1 MDQTAAP
8 NLERMPTTPAPPPAP
23 EPRQAYE
30 DWATAVKSPATSL
43 PRRRRWVLAWIPIFW
58 RRVLFPGAGEHTDFW
73 RWQPLLILLLLTS
86 VILYPFTSFHLFE
99 PDEGRYAQIPREMLE
114 SGAWIVP
121 TLQHEPYLDKPP
133 LFYWAVMI
141 AYALFGYHDW
151 AARLV
156 PALAVQLTILL
167 NYLLGRRFVGERS
180 AFCGALALALL
191 PGLLGTG
198 RLLLLDG
205 MLTLFVTLS
214 LYSAFLATA
223 GPSLR
228 WGWWVTTCAACALG
242 VLTKGPIALVLLV
255 APLWIHGRLTR
266 ATHLVRPV
274 AWALL
279 GVVVLAVNLPWYVA
293 VWRRLPEFGA
303 YFFWQHN
310 VLRFAQPF
318 DHIEPVWY
326 YLPVLF
332 VGFFPAVLLAAP
344 FLRFLFS
351 AEPDVS
357 RRRDPALGFLLLAG
371 GWSVFF
377 FTLSGC
383 KLPTYVL
390 PAFPPWC
397 LALGV
402 FLARTEWHRARVV
415 RWGAAGMAA
424 FILIGHAVLAPW
436 VAWQR
441 SPMNTPP
448 EVIQWCRDPGV
459 PIYCFSRNVDSMA
472 FYLGR
477 SDLRTYRSKEI
488 GALVQALDAQPRA
501 IVLFAHRNSL
511 GALRHHLPPHLVIVK
526 TRPLGLCDMAVVQRV
541 PASR

>member
-1 MDQTAAP
+1 MLQT
-8 NLERMPTTPAPPPAP
+8 ERMPAPVA
-23 EPRQAYE
+23 ES
-30 DWATAVKSPATSL
+30 SPADLRRVHQRWAPNTPL
-43 PRRRRWVLAWIPIFW
+43 PDGPGRRSSRSVLAWLPIFW
-58 RRVLFPGAGEHTDFW
+58 GRVLFPGGGEQASAWQW
-73 RWQPLLILLLLTS
+73 RPFLALVLLTS
-86 VILYPFTSFHLFE
+86 VVLYPFTSFHLFE

-114 SGAWIVP
+114 RGAWIVP
-121 TLQHEPYLDKPP
+121 TLQNEPYLDKPP
-133 LFYWAVMI
+133 LFYWAVMA
-141 AYALFGYHDW
+141 AYAIFGYHDW

-167 NYLLGRRFVGERS
+167 NYLLGRRFVGERA
-180 AFCGALALALL
+180 AFWGGLTLALL

-205 MLTLFVTLS
+205 MLTLWVTLS
-214 LYSAFLATA
+214 LYSAYLATA
-223 GPSLR
+223 GTSLR
-228 WGWWVTTCAACALG
+228 WGWWLTASVACALG

-255 APLWIHGRLTR
+255 PLLWMQGRLLRTR
-266 ATHLVRPV
+266 GIHFVHPA
-274 AWALL
+274 AWAAL
-279 GVVVLAVNLPWYVA
+279 GAIVLAVNLPWYVA
-293 VWRRLPEFGA
+293 VWLQAPEFGL
-303 YFFWQHN
+303 YFFWEHN

-326 YLPVLF
+326 YLPVLL
-332 VGFFPAVLLAAP
+332 VGFFPAVLLAVP
-344 FLRFLFS
+344 FARFLFS
-351 AEPDVS
+351 GDRDVARS
-357 RRRDPALGFLLLAG
+357 RDPALGFLLLAG
-371 GWSVFF
+371 GWCVLF

-390 PAFPPWC
+390 PSFPPWC

-402 FLARTEWHRARVV
+402 FLARTDWHRARSV

-424 FILIGHAVLAPW
+424 FVLVGHAVLAPW

-448 EVIQWCRDPGV
+448 EVIEWCRDPDV

-477 SDLRTYRSKEI
+477 SDLRTHRSKEI
-488 GALVQALDAQPRA
+488 GALVQALEGQTRS

-511 GALRHHLPPHLVIVK
+511 GTLAHHLPPHLAIVE
-526 TRPLGLCDMAVVQRV
+526 TRPLGLCAMAVVERV
-541 PASR
+541 SE

>member
-1 MDQTAAP
+1 MPQT
-8 NLERMPTTPAPPPAP
+8 ERMPTAPAESFPGELRRTHGRWA
-23 EPRQAYE
+23 A
-30 DWATAVKSPATSL
+30 ATAATRPKRS
-43 PRRRRWVLAWIPIFW
+43 RSALAWTPVFW
-58 RRVLFPGAGEHTDFW
+58 RRVLFPGPGEQAGLWQW
-73 RWQPLLILLLLTS
+73 RPLLALILLTS
-86 VILYPFTSFHLFE
+86 AILYPFTSFHLFE

-114 SGAWIVP
+114 RGAWIVP
-121 TLQHEPYLDKPP
+121 TLQNEPYLDKPP
-133 LFYWAVMI
+133 LFYWAVMA

-167 NYLLGRRFVGERS
+167 NYALGRRFIGERP
-180 AFCGALALALL
+180 AFWGALALALL

-214 LYSAFLATA
+214 LYSAYLATA
-223 GPSLR
+223 GTSLR
-228 WGWWVTTCAACALG
+228 WGWWLTASVACALG

-255 APLWIHGRLTR
+255 PPLCVQGRLLGAR
-266 ATHLVRPV
+266 GVHFVHPA
-274 AWALL
+274 AWAVL
-279 GVVVLAVNLPWYVA
+279 GMIVLAVNLPWYVA
-293 VWRRLPEFGA
+293 VWLQAPEFGA
-303 YFFWQHN
+303 YFFWEHN

-326 YLPVLF
+326 YLPVLL
-332 VGFFPAVLLAAP
+332 VGFFPAVLLAIP
-344 FLRFLFS
+344 VWRFL
-351 AEPDVS
+351 VS
-357 RRRDPALGFLLLAG
+357 GNPETARRRDPALGFLLLAG

-402 FLARTEWHRARVV
+402 FLARTDWHRARSV
-415 RWGAAGMAA
+415 RLGAVGMAA
-424 FILIGHAVLAPW
+424 FVLIGHAVVAPW

-441 SPMNTPP
+441 SPLNTPP

-488 GALVQALDAQPRA
+488 GALVQALDSQPRS

-511 GALRHHLPPHLVIVK
+511 GTLAHHLPPHLAVVE
-526 TRPLGLCDMAVVQRV
+526 TRPLGLCAMAVVER
-541 PASR
+541 ASEQP